1 MSTRQVV
8 ILLIFSVLCFG
19 GINWEIEIVDSTTH
33 HTNPSEFEPGLIVD
47 TRGLPHIVY
56 NKGYELIYVTKTYNN
71 DWLRETIDSGLYYT
85 CPSLTSDKDGRLHC
99 SYYQVVGQTNYLTYA
114 YRDSSEWVKI
124 IVDSIFGVTAGPQY
138 FRTEIEIDTAGYPGI
153 AYVSWNPSDTLHYIK
168 YIHYNGVDWDSSVV
182 EYDTVWAG
190 NPMPSDCW
198 PNLEINSH
206 NIPLIAFHQIY
217 SGPGNDTI
225 KLACWSDSLQG
236 WVVEPVV
243 CNPNSGASI
252 SMVLNNNDY
261 PYIAHGVETDLYCTW
276 WNGTT
281 WQSEYTGEDI
291 GWVDNS
297 IDLALDTLGKP
308 HILYFQPLIGTR
320 YCYKDTVWHGCGIV
334 DSSARNGGLLRIDRK
349 NRLHITY
356 SFYDLYSPIMGIKY
370 AKGTFVGI
378 KEDDVGY
385 RIHDTGLKIEVYP
398 SVVQDVLNVG
408 YVISNPGD
416 VEMMIYD
423 VCGRVVKSIRHVC
436 AMPGFYKKKILLDGL
451 GLGIYFVVLRQNNRQ
466 VGKKFLFIE

>member
-1 MSTRQVV
+1 
-8 ILLIFSVLCFG
+8 
-19 GINWEIEIVDSTTH
+19 
-33 HTNPSEFEPGLIVD
+33 
-47 TRGLPHIVY
+47 
-56 NKGYELIYVTKTYNN
+56 
-71 DWLRETIDSGLYYT
+71 
-85 CPSLTSDKDGRLHC
+85 
-99 SYYQVVGQTNYLTYA
+99 
-114 YRDSSEWVKI
+114 
-124 IVDSIFGVTAGPQY
+124 
-138 FRTEIEIDTAGYPGI
+138 
-153 AYVSWNPSDTLHYIK
+153 
-168 YIHYNGVDWDSSVV
+168 
-182 EYDTVWAG
+182 
-190 NPMPSDCW
+190 MPSDW
-198 PNLEINSH
+198 PPNLEINSH

-236 WVVEPVV
+236 WVVEPVI
-243 CNPNSGASI
+243 CNPYGGAAI
-252 SMVLNNNDY
+252 SMVLNNQDY
-261 PYIAHGVETDLYCTW
+261 AYIAHGVDVGLYCTW

-291 GWVDNS
+291 GWTNIS
-297 IDLALDTLGKP
+297 IDLALDTLGNP
-308 HILYFQPLIGTR
+308 HILYFQSLIGTR
-320 YCYKDTVWHGCGIV
+320 YCYKDTVWHGYGIV
-334 DSSARNGGLLRIDRK
+334 DSSAHGGLLRIDHK

-356 SFYDLYSPIMGIKY
+356 RFYDLYSPILGLKY

-466 VGKKFLFIE
+466 VGKKFLFIK